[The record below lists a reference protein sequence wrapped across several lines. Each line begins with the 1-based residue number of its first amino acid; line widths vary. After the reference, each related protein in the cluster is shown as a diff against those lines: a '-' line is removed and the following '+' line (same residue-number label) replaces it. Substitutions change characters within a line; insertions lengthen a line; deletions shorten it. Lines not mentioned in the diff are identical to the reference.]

1 MDELL
6 QEVMN
11 GVSAIVSNPANLD
24 EVTEDEAVEIAPVDL
39 TPLISGSSPIV
50 NAPASED
57 VEVAED
63 EVEDGNDDKAEGL
76 LKVMQEVLVN
86 LEELNKDLRD
96 LTSPLQRG
104 ASTQQP
110 PTDPGI
116 KVWDSG
122 KAWEREYHLYPE
134 ASRDELNT
142 CLYNKVWDMLQKNA
156 WISRP
161 GIKRI
166 KI

>member
-11 GVSAIVSNPANLD
+11 RVSAIVSNPAYLD
-24 EVTEDEAVEIAPVDL
+24 KVTEDEAVEIAPVDL
-39 TPLISGSSPIV
+39 TPLISGSAPIV

-57 VEVAED
+57 GEVAED
-63 EVEDGNDDKAEGL
+63 EVEDGNDDEAEGL

-104 ASTQQP
+104 ASTQ
-110 PTDPGI
+110 
-116 KVWDSG
+116 
-122 KAWEREYHLYPE
+122 
-134 ASRDELNT
+134 
-142 CLYNKVWDMLQKNA
+142 
-156 WISRP
+156 
-161 GIKRI
+161 
-166 KI
+166 